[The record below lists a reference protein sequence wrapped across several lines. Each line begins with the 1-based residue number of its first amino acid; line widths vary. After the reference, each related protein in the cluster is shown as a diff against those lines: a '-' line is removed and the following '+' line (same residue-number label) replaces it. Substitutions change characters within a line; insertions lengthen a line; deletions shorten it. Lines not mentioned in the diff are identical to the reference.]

1 MRKSGMRSPVGSEP
15 PTKVPAHR
23 FGGYLS
29 QSVSQDG
36 FLTLYTHTTFLFIY
50 PPTARVLRVHSKAHN
65 RTARRGAIVCSS
77 TKHRPCLRSMQPL
90 ARTPES
96 SLRASFLHPPT
107 IPVWHPALV
116 SQATPPQHP
125 SVTSHLRV
133 SIVHRGS
140 ARASVSYAARLRSA
154 PLPRIIQAFGLVKRT
169 PPSCR
174 PPAVRPSQPPRPLS
188 RPPAPPSSPS
198 PRGCWGRRRRRHSR
212 RRR

>member
-1 MRKSGMRSPVGSEP
+1 MRSPKVNHP
-15 PTKVPAHR
+15 PKAAQHKD
-23 FGGYLS
+23 LAAI
-29 QSVSQDG
+29 SVSQSG
-36 FLTLYTHTTFLFIY
+36 FLTVYTHTTFLFIY
-50 PPTARVLRVHSKAHN
+50 PPTARVLRVHSKAH
-65 RTARRGAIVCSS
+65 RAEARPFAPSS
-77 TKHRPCLRSMQPL
+77 PKHTGRPCLDAAL

-133 SIVHRGS
+133 PIVHRGS
-140 ARASVSYAARLRSA
+140 ARASVSCAARLRSA
-154 PLPRIIQAFGLVKRT
+154 PLPRIIQALGLIRRT
-169 PPSCR
+169 PRSCR

-198 PRGCWGRRRRRHSR
+198 PRGCWGRRLRRRSR
-212 RRR
+212 RHR